1 MATATKPISFKK
13 QVFNQLKDE
22 VSIVTPI
29 IGFNDEGHLTG
40 LALTRKELVNLMNNK
55 DTKGVIATD
64 TTFGAVGFHLK
75 SKQSSSDALLVPNQK
90 EVSNLIDFTHDE
102 SFAFITRL
110 EQSISKI
117 DPKVIASVQGEVHT
131 LDFEVSNVTFSI
143 TADQIRITT
152 KNGNIIVHGQGRDLT
167 LEEVAS
173 YLHETFNLSHQDFI
187 NMLKQA
193 YGI

>member
-55 DTKGVIATD
+55 DTKGVVATD
-64 TTFGAVGFHLK
+64 TTFGALGFHFK
-75 SKQSSSDALLVPNQK
+75 SKASSTDALLVPNQR
-90 EVSNLIDFTHDE
+90 EVNELIDFTEEE

-110 EQSISKI
+110 EGLIKKL
-117 DPKVIASVQGEVHT
+117 DPKAIAYVQGNVHT
-131 LDFEVSNVTFSI
+131 INFEVSNVAFSI
-143 TADQIRITT
+143 TADQIRVLT

-173 YLHETFNLSHQDFI
+173 YLHETFNLSHQDFV
-187 NMLKQA
+187 NLLRQA

>member
-1 MATATKPISFKK
+1 
-13 QVFNQLKDE
+13 
-22 VSIVTPI
+22 
-29 IGFNDEGHLTG
+29 
-40 LALTRKELVNLMNNK
+40 
-55 DTKGVIATD
+55 
-64 TTFGAVGFHLK
+64 FHLK
-75 SKQSSSDALLVPNQK
+75 SKLSSTDAELVPNQRVAT
-90 EVSNLIDFTHDE
+90 ELIDFTFDE

-110 EQSISKI
+110 EELVKRI
-117 DPKVIASVQGEVHT
+117 DPEALAFVRNGVHA
-131 LDFEVSNVTFSI
+131 LNLEVSNVTFSI
-143 TADQIRITT
+143 TADEIQIVT

>member
-1 MATATKPISFKK
+1 MATATKPMSFKK
-13 QVFNQLKDE
+13 QVFEQLKDE
-22 VSIVTPI
+22 VSILTPI

-75 SKQSSSDALLVPNQK
+75 SKLSSTDAELVPNQRVAT
-90 EVSNLIDFTHDE
+90 ELIDFTFDE
-102 SFAFITRL
+102 SFAFI
-110 EQSISKI
+110 I
-117 DPKVIASVQGEVHT
+117 
-131 LDFEVSNVTFSI
+131 
-143 TADQIRITT
+143 
-152 KNGNIIVHGQGRDLT
+152 T